1 MVESIIIDKN
11 SYGKGLFIIFCLL
24 TGTNVSSCFIMQS
37 VFPISV
43 LVREK
48 RLLMFHIVFKYIK
61 PQWDE
66 KQLLAF
72 ACITGSLKFILVK

>member
-1 MVESIIIDKN
+1 MVESIIIDKT
-11 SYGKGLFIIFCLL
+11 SYGKGLFIIFCLF

-37 VFPISV
+37 IFPISV

-48 RLLMFHIVFKYIK
+48 SLLMFHVVFKYIK

-66 KQLLAF
+66 KQILTF
-72 ACITGSLKFILVK
+72 ACITGSLKCILIK